1 MTYLSQWTKAKEE
14 FEALTGLNRAAQK
27 TWAFRKSATID
38 KSLKACD
45 QAQEVSSARNDKE
58 GLVEFEGAFGMFS
71 AAKAEYLFVLG
82 GAVTEDSDL
91 TWQEKASYERAVVY
105 LETKLL
111 ALEEKIRVHVGEAG
125 KKLTQH

>member
-45 QAQEVSSARNDKE
+45 QAREALATRNDKA
-58 GLVEFEGAFGMFS
+58 GLFEFEGSFGMLS
-71 AAKAEYLFVLG
+71 AARAEYMFVLD

-111 ALEEKIRVHVGEAG
+111 ALEEKIRIHVAEAG
-125 KKLTQH
+125 KKLAQP